1 MYAVLTTSANPL
13 PPPPPSQ
20 KKKICNFLR
29 FYSSSYIVLTYTTEG
44 PNPDDGFK
52 LTTVKFHPSITT

>member
-13 PPPPPSQ
+13 P
-20 KKKICNFLR
+20 KKKNLQFSSI
-29 FYSSSYIVLTYTTEG
+29 YSSSYIVLTYTTEG

-52 LTTVKFHPSITT
+52 LTTVKFHPSKTP

>member
-13 PPPPPSQ
+13 PPPPPLP
-20 KKKICNFLR
+20 KKKNLQ

-52 LTTVKFHPSITT
+52 LTTVKFHPSKTP

>member
-1 MYAVLTTSANPL
+1 MYAVLTMSANPL
-13 PPPPPSQ
+13 PQPPP
-20 KKKICNFLR
+20 KKNLQ
-29 FYSSSYIVLTYTTEG
+29 FYSSNYIVLTYTTEG

>member
-1 MYAVLTTSANPL
+1 MYAVLTMSANPFPQPQ
-13 PPPPPSQ
+13 PPPPP
-20 KKKICNFLR
+20 KKNLQ
-29 FYSSSYIVLTYTTEG
+29 FYSSNYIVLTYTTEG